1 MTARINRRKQADMSP
16 TQFESFRTEMK
27 KLRKANGLTLAGL
40 ADLLDSTQSHLSNIE
55 NGKRCPSEELARDIA
70 DVFDVSL
77 EDMFVSAKERY
88 IEQCKEAGRDLI
100 RNRVSRGFTIN
111 QVAGFLGIPR
121 EAYLNYE
128 HGEGMLTNGLK
139 EAADLLFAET
149 TKVETVEV
157 IKEVEVEKEVPAP
170 SPIGLDTISKVL
182 DHVAD
187 MDIDVDEKRALFR
200 ELSEIKTA
208 MLEAKLFG

>member
-1 MTARINRRKQADMSP
+1 MTARINRRKRADMSP
-16 TQFESFRTEMK
+16 TQFESFRAEMR
-27 KLRKANGLTLAGL
+27 KLRKANGLTLSGL

-55 NGKRCPSEELARDIA
+55 NGNRMPSEELAKDIA

-139 EAADLLFAET
+139 EAADLLFTEA

-157 IKEVEVEKEVPAP
+157 VKEVEVEKEVPAP